1 MTSTKG
7 SVPALL
13 WSIQGSQPFKRPG
26 VPTGAGGTHQKR
38 VTAAVVGSSLV
49 KAAGNRAEL
58 PIWTLCSGYQPC
70 REGQPA
76 HQDPHGLPTNAKQS
90 LAATLNSVPPSTLRP
105 RTPLCSD
112 QGPGFIESSQQAN
125 RKASR
130 CVACVSVLPVCS
142 KRTCV
147 SWHTLWA

>member
-1 MTSTKG
+1 MMARYS
-7 SVPALL
+7 
-13 WSIQGSQPFKRPG
+13 RPC
-26 VPTGAGGTHQKR
+26 VQKR

-90 LAATLNSVPPSTLRP
+90 LAATLNSVTSHVGLGLRLLDVVEVAVDEVVGQLGDRAFACRVDP
-105 RTPLCSD
+105 AKNNALDSD
-112 QGPGFIESSQQAN
+112 
-125 RKASR
+125 RK
-130 CVACVSVLPVCS
+130 SVV
-142 KRTCV
+142 
-147 SWHTLWA
+147 